1 VAEPRTFEEA
11 IAIVNQECDDI
22 LIRKQL
28 DYGPDNIRLWG
39 TLGLAVR
46 MTDKVMRLK
55 ELMTSGREPQ
65 FESIRDTFVDLRN
78 YAEIGLVLMNG
89 HWGLPVRRAQEER

>member
-1 VAEPRTFEEA
+1 MTDPKFFEDA
-11 IAIVNQECDDI
+11 ITLVNQECDDI

-39 TLGLAVR
+39 LLGLAVR

-55 ELMTSGREPQ
+55 ELLTSGREPQ

-78 YAEIGLVLMNG
+78 YGEIGLMLING